1 MATMIPSDISEFK
14 TEGEGKFYRFLE
26 NAAVHNSEYIAWYT
40 PDINGR
46 EPDFLIYAKDVG
58 IVIFE
63 VKDWALE
70 QIVKADTRTF
80 TLKSGSRTE
89 DKKNPYHQAREYYEQ
104 TIDKIKKDTHLVSKN
119 PVHHGNP
126 RIPIHYGVVLANI
139 NRYEYTQ
146 KGLDRVIGT
155 DKIFFW
161 DDLHPESDICTD
173 STGTTFRKILKDKFP
188 PQFPF
193 SLTAQ
198 ELSRLRQL
206 IFPSV
211 TIELP
216 ERKKDG
222 GYIDHKR
229 QIQMLDHHQEAI
241 ARKHDSGHRLLVGPS
256 GSGKTIVLVHKAG
269 FMKQYNPA
277 IKNILFVCY
286 NITLVNYIKR
296 LLSGKKI
303 PLGENGVEVM
313 HFFELCSRIIK
324 EAVHYENE
332 DSDYYKTVIEMA
344 LEKVSEFPM
353 RYDAVLVDEGQDFS
367 DEMYKV
373 LVSLLNKKT
382 DSFTIA
388 LDDNQNIYRSRQSW
402 KELGIKAQGRIHR
415 MHHVYRNTRQI
426 QKFAQSFMGQQ
437 QSETKEHEGLF
448 PDFFDFRGPPPVFK
462 KCESMGKVISFI
474 GSTIESLAENEYAL
488 SEIAVIYTV
497 KSRKDTDDFHLP
509 RELEKELQSKG
520 IISTWVSEDYRS
532 KRSYDV
538 TTNSVTI
545 STIHSVKGFDYAC
558 VFLIGLDMLE
568 PGEIWSE
575 EQLVNLTY
583 VAITRARYRLY
594 IPYTAENLLV
604 KRLLVAAGNSVTL

>member
-14 TEGEGKFYRFLE
+14 TEGERRFYRFLE
-26 NAAVHNSEYIAWYT
+26 NVAVPHNDYIAWYT

-46 EPDFLIYAKDVG
+46 EPDFLTYAKDVG

-63 VKDWALE
+63 VKDWVLE
-70 QIVKADTRTF
+70 QIVKADGHSF
-80 TLKSGSRTE
+80 TLKSGAKTE
-89 DKKNPYHQAREYYEQ
+89 AKKNPYHQAREYYEQ
-104 TIDKIKKDTHLVSKN
+104 TIDKIKKDEHLVSRD
-119 PVHHGNP
+119 PMHHGNP
-126 RIPIHYGVVLANI
+126 RVPIHYGVVFSNI

-173 STGTTFRKILKDKFP
+173 STGRAFHEALKDKFP
-188 PQFPF
+188 PQFTF
-193 SLTAQ
+193 SLTGS
-198 ELSRLRQL
+198 ELSRLRRL

-211 TIELP
+211 SIELP
-216 ERKKDG
+216 QRKNDDN
-222 GYIDHKR
+222 YAEHKR

-241 ARKHDSGHRLLVGPS
+241 ARKYDSGHRILAGPS

-269 FMKQYNPA
+269 YMKQYNPA

-324 EAVHYENE
+324 ETVHYENE
-332 DSDYYKTVIEMA
+332 DSDYYNTVIEMA
-344 LEKVSEFPM
+344 LEKVSEFPI

-367 DEMYKV
+367 DDMYKV
-373 LVSLLNKKT
+373 LVALLNKKT

-388 LDDNQNIYRSRQSW
+388 LDDNQNIYRNRQSW
-402 KELGIKAQGRIHR
+402 KELGIKAQGRVHR
-415 MHHVYRNTRQI
+415 MHQVYRNTKEI
-426 QKFAQSFMGQQ
+426 QECARRLTGHMQP
-437 QSETKEHEGLF
+437 ETKTHDELF
-448 PDFFDFRGPPPVFK
+448 PNFFDFHGPPPVFK
-462 KCESMGKVISFI
+462 KCETMQNAISFV
-474 GSTIESLAENEYAL
+474 GSTIQSLTEKEYAL

-497 KSRKDTDDFHLP
+497 KSRKDADDFHLP
-509 RELEKELQSKG
+509 RELERQLQSKG
-520 IISTWVSEDYRS
+520 IMSTWVSEDYRS

-545 STIHSVKGFDYAC
+545 STIHSVKGFDYTC

-575 EQLVNLTY
+575 EQLTNLTY

-594 IPYTAENLLV
+594 VPYIAENRLV
-604 KRLLVAAGNSVTL
+604 KKLLKAATARPA

>member
-1 MATMIPSDISEFK
+1 MICMATMIPSDISEFK
-14 TEGEGKFYRFLE
+14 TEGEARFYRFLE
-26 NAAVHNSEYIAWYT
+26 NVAVPHNDYIAWYT

-63 VKDWALE
+63 VKDWSLD
-70 QIVKADTRTF
+70 QIIEANPHAFVLQSGAKAET
-80 TLKSGSRTE
+80 
-89 DKKNPYHQAREYYEQ
+89 KKNPYQQSREYYEQ
-104 TIDKIKKDTHLVSKN
+104 TIGKIKQDSFLVSKD
-119 PVHHGNP
+119 PMHFGNP
-126 RIPIHYGVVLANI
+126 KIPIHYGVVFPNI
-139 NRYEYTQ
+139 NKYEYTERGFH
-146 KGLDRVIGT
+146 KVIST

-173 STGTTFRKILKDKFP
+173 STGRTFHETLKDKFS
-188 PQFPF
+188 PQFSF
-193 SLTAQ
+193 SLTGSD
-198 ELSRLRQL
+198 LSRLRQL

-211 TIELP
+211 RIELP
-216 ERKKDG
+216 QRNNDDG
-222 GYIDHKR
+222 YADHKR
-229 QIQMLDHHQEAI
+229 QIRMLDHHQEAI
-241 ARKHDSGHRLLVGPS
+241 ARKYDSGHRILAGPS

-269 FMKQYNPA
+269 YMKQYNPA

-313 HFFELCSRIIK
+313 HFFELCSRIIN
-324 EAVHYENE
+324 ETVHYENE
-332 DSDYYKTVIEMA
+332 DSDYYNTVIEMA
-344 LEKVSEFPM
+344 LEKVSEFPIL
-353 RYDAVLVDEGQDFS
+353 YDAILVDEGQDFS
-367 DEMYKV
+367 DDMYKV
-373 LVSLLNKKT
+373 LVALLNKKT

-388 LDDNQNIYRSRQSW
+388 LDDNQNIYRNKQSW
-402 KELGIKAQGRIHR
+402 KELGIKAQGRVHR
-415 MHHVYRNTRQI
+415 MHQVYRNTKEI
-426 QKFAQSFMGQQ
+426 QECAQKLTGHLQP
-437 QSETKEHEGLF
+437 EAEDGLF
-448 PDFFDFRGPPPVFK
+448 PGFFDFHGPPPVFR
-462 KCESMGKVISFI
+462 KCETIQRMISFI
-474 GSTIESLAENEYAL
+474 GSTIQSLAEKEYAL

-497 KSRKDTDDFHLP
+497 KSRKDADDFHIP

-520 IISTWVSEDYRS
+520 IMSTWVSKDYRS

-545 STIHSVKGFDYAC
+545 STIHSVKGFDYTC

-594 IPYTAENLLV
+594 VPYATENRLVNKLLEAL
-604 KRLLVAAGNSVTL
+604 K